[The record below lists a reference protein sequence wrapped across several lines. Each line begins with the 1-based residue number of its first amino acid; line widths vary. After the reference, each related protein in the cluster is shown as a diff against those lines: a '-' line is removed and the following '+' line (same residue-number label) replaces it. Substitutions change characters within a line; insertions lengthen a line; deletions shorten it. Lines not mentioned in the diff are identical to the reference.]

1 MFREECLD
9 SQKLL
14 YSYFRD
20 IDQLLQSNLSS
31 PRSESGRAGDNHS
44 RSSDSD
50 QQQLRL
56 QANQKMILHQIQKS
70 NGGASSSSSS
80 PKLRLSPRFG
90 EITAY
95 ADSTS
100 SMGTPPP
107 IFEEI
112 KTEPIDMET
121 MESIKPE
128 SELPKSE
135 EPVAVADDE
144 ADAKSGDWHSI
155 GEECDSAGES
165 SCHEEEEEEADEDE
179 EVEEGEESESE
190 NQKKGP
196 GNRLYCRIC
205 GVRCRNRVSLRTH
218 RNLYHPQEKPYVCNI
233 CSSSFKSG
241 FQLTQHKLK
250 HNRPDTMQCKQ
261 CDKYFRSQLHLQRHI
276 KNFHLTSTY
285 TCHICN
291 QQLENFTQ
299 MRYQYHIR
307 QHGEKRFPCSYCPK
321 AFHQKIHL
329 TNHERIHTRE
339 QQQFQCGYCGKTY
352 RHKPAYLEHMKTH
365 QKPKAHKCIHCS
377 KSFIQRGTFRIHL
390 QKVHGLDKTQADN
403 IWSKVTKSFH
413 KNS

>member
-1 MFREECLD
+1 MD
-9 SQKLL
+9 SQELL

-20 IDQLLQSNLSS
+20 IDQLLQASRSS
-31 PRSESGRAGDNHS
+31 PRSDSSRVIDGQS
-44 RSSDSD
+44 RSSEEQSQSSVIGQKVAASL
-50 QQQLRL
+50 QQGN
-56 QANQKMILHQIQKS
+56 AGS
-70 NGGASSSSSS
+70 TSPGSS

-90 EITAY
+90 EIAAY
-95 ADSTS
+95 VDSTS

-128 SELPKSE
+128 SELPKKEETEAMLDVKCVKSE
-135 EPVAVADDE
+135 DWHCSDEETESLNNGSCHE
-144 ADAKSGDWHSI
+144 AD
-155 GEECDSAGES
+155 EV
-165 SCHEEEEEEADEDE
+165 EEEEEE
-179 EVEEGEESESE
+179 EVSEFESEFE
-190 NQKKGP
+190 ANHYNDEPQKKDP
-196 GNRLYCRIC
+196 INRLQCRIC
-205 GVRCRNRVSLRTH
+205 GVNCRNRAHLRAH
-218 RNLYHPQEKPYVCNI
+218 RNHYHPQEKPYACNI
-233 CSSSFKSG
+233 CTSTFKSG

-299 MRYQYHIR
+299 MRFQYHIR

-339 QQQFQCGYCGKTY
+339 QPFQCGYCGKSY
-352 RHKPAYLEHMKTH
+352 RQKFACQEHMKTH
-365 QKPKAHKCIHCS
+365 QNPAPFKCTHCGRGFNQKATL
-377 KSFIQRGTFRIHL
+377 RMHL
-390 QKVHGLDKTQADN
+390 QKMHNIVDSSADT
-403 IWSKVTKSFH
+403 WKKTKSFL
-413 KNS
+413 KKS